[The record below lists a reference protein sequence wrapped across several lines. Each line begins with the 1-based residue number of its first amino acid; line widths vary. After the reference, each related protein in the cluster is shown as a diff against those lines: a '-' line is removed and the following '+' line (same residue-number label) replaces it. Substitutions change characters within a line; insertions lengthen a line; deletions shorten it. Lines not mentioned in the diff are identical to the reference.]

1 MFTQAEIDRIMKD
14 KSVRRFMVFSKQI
27 TKGGPGSDQGKQY
40 QGQWQV
46 NISSQLVQATDK
58 WKIGDGWIWNFEVA
72 RRFSVHGLIREQQ
85 NVWQRSNDTS

>member
-40 QGQWQV
+40 QGQW
-46 NISSQLVQATDK
+46 
-58 WKIGDGWIWNFEVA
+58 
-72 RRFSVHGLIREQQ
+72 
-85 NVWQRSNDTS
+85 